1 MKRKETTYRPVHGE
15 MICPPPP
22 MAVDPKIA
30 ADLRPSVDE
39 SAFHTS
45 LVAGGGYLQA
55 AGVAIA

>member
-1 MKRKETTYRPVHGE
+1 MRRKETTYHPVCGE

-45 LVAGGGYLQA
+45 LVAGGG
-55 AGVAIA
+55 